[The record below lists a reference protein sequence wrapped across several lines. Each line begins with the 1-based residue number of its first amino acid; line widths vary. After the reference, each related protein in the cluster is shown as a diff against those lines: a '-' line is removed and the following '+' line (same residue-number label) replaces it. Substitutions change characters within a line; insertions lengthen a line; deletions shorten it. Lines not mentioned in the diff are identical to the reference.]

1 MSRLRWGKFY
11 WSDWE
16 GDTALAL
23 CSHAAQGLWMRLLCI
38 AAQGTPYGHVTVGGK
53 PPSDGQIK
61 ILIRQPNIRLRDL
74 RRLIDELERNG
85 VARRTEAGVIYS
97 LRMVRDFARAEHASK
112 AARARHDN
120 KRPPEST
127 NENRHAT
134 TTPEPRQNHART
146 TENAKNGGFGR
157 ANVAGATVEAEAEA
171 SYLSQERDKML
182 LPQETGEQRGVRLNG
197 ARAAHPLLTEAK
209 GSDEYLHNLL
219 QTIQANGRPS

>member
-1 MSRLRWGKFY
+1 MPQRPRGL
-11 WSDWE
+11 
-16 GDTALAL
+16 DTITSAPRKALTK
-23 CSHAAQGLWMRLLCI
+23 I
-38 AAQGTPYGHVTVGGK
+38 ATP
-53 PPSDGQIK
+53 
-61 ILIRQPNIRLRDL
+61 R
-74 RRLIDELERNG
+74 
-85 VARRTEAGVIYS
+85 
-97 LRMVRDFARAEHASK
+97 
-112 AARARHDN
+112 
-120 KRPPEST
+120 
-127 NENRHAT
+127 
-134 TTPEPRQNHART
+134 PRQNHART